1 MSNKK
6 TIKRR
11 PEPAPKAKKEEEKKQ
26 WLGFGPAIRRM
37 RLVSLIP
44 AIVFIAISIWYFI
57 SATQ

>member
-11 PEPAPKAKKEEEKKQ
+11 PEPAPKAKKEEKKQ
-26 WLGFGPAIRRM
+26 WLGFGSAMRRM
-37 RLVSLIP
+37 RLASLIP

-57 SATQ
+57 SSTQ